1 MRFNYPCL
9 AKCQGSWGQD
19 GQISISDFRANFYD
33 PVFLF
38 LLLSLYRPY
47 RELFIK
53 QHYDSFDS
61 LSLPFLLFAKILKT
75 QFN

>member
-1 MRFNYPCL
+1 MRFNYPYL
-9 AKCQGSWGQD
+9 AKCQGSWGHPV
-19 GQISISDFRANFYD
+19 SISDFSASFYD

-53 QHYDSFDS
+53 QHHDSFDS
-61 LSLPFLLFAKILKT
+61 LSPPFLLFANILKT